1 LVERG
6 MKPVDALK
14 ARTFVNARL
23 LGIAG
28 ETGTLE
34 AGKLAD
40 IVAASG
46 DPSVETRQVKN
57 VFFVMK
63 QGVVYRNE
71 R

>member
-14 ARTFVNARL
+14 ARTSVNARL

-40 IVAASG
+40 IVAVSG
-46 DPSVETRQVKN
+46 DLRLKLARSKTS
-57 VFFVMK
+57 FL
-63 QGVVYRNE
+63 
-71 R
+71 